1 MEKMCFGEALVAD
14 RQAKCF
20 CAHTW
25 YVSCFAQSSVHPLT
39 KSLPQHLQ
47 PCASLYALAT
57 MHFLLP
63 ANGFCMYLQI
73 PRPSRARS
81 TELCCPLRHVSQTAD
96 AAESSETGN
105 WRKSEEIRGNRRSC
119 RDCPLALRGNPG
131 VFASGAS
138 VDRALGRT
146 GSEGRRIS
154 SGMSPVCYQVLLL
167 RLDIE
172 PISAWSMAPVQTCRH
187 CFLSPMRRNCQMP
200 K

>member
-1 MEKMCFGEALVAD
+1 MLIILRGCVCSSAKRNAGEALVAD
-14 RQAKCF
+14 RQANCI

-25 YVSCFAQSSVHPLT
+25 YVSCVAQSSVHPLT

-105 WRKSEEIRGNRRSC
+105 WRKSEEIGRSC
-119 RDCPLALRGNPG
+119 RDIWGGRGGPWWG
-131 VFASGAS
+131 GEG
-138 VDRALGRT
+138 GR
-146 GSEGRRIS
+146 G
-154 SGMSPVCYQVLLL
+154 
-167 RLDIE
+167 
-172 PISAWSMAPVQTCRH
+172 
-187 CFLSPMRRNCQMP
+187 
-200 K
+200 